1 MTKVVLV
8 VVITALMSA
17 WLCPASPADAFN
29 VTVTTAPI
37 QGVPGF
43 VIFDFIGGSPLFNN
57 NATVSGFTTN
67 AILGGA
73 TTSGAVSG
81 TLTPGPLVLSDTAFL
96 SEWNQSA
103 TFGTAMSFQ
112 LTLDTNFVLGGIPD
126 EFSFFLEDSTG
137 TPFATSDPT
146 GADALFVVD
155 ITGSPLT
162 PQVFTSSSASAN
174 VTLVST
180 VPESPTLCLM
190 LYSIG
195 FAGTLA
201 KKRLTQTKA

>member
-1 MTKVVLV
+1 MRKGILV
-8 VVITALMSA
+8 AAITASLSG

-29 VTVTTAPI
+29 VSVTTTPI
-37 QGVPGF
+37 QGMSGF
-43 VIFDFIGGSPLFNN
+43 VVFDFIGGSPVFNN
-57 NATVSGFTTN
+57 NATISGFTSDAT
-67 AILGGA
+67 LGSA

-112 LTLDTNFVLGGIPD
+112 LRLDTNFVSGGIPD

-137 TPFATSDPT
+137 TPFPTSDPT
-146 GADALFVVD
+146 GANALFVVD
-155 ITGSPLT
+155 ITGSPLS
-162 PQVFTSSSASAN
+162 PEVFTSSSASAS
-174 VTLVST
+174 VTSVST
-180 VPESPTLCLM
+180 VPEPSALCLM
-190 LYSIG
+190 LYAIG

-201 KKRLTQTKA
+201 RKGLTQG